1 MEVKAYN
8 VRNLD
13 SMKHFFYAGVYRG
26 KNPKKH
32 LIKRIILSVI
42 LIILAVINYIQSDGV
57 EWFFF
62 GLIFAIL
69 MYANISRYVS
79 GPKKQYE
86 ALSKM
91 KDELTEF
98 VFYEDRY
105 QSVTKSSLRSVVEE
119 VDYCMLVKVIETS
132 KYIVLFLGEATM
144 EVVDKSTVNNG
155 TVDDIRNKLKE
166 YVRTNY
172 LMADF

>member
-1 MEVKAYN
+1 MEIKAYT

-13 SMKHFFYAGVYRG
+13 AIKHFFYAGVYRG

-42 LIILAVINYIQSDGV
+42 LITLAVINYIQSDGV
-57 EWFFF
+57 EWFYLGLFF
-62 GLIFAIL
+62 AGLMLVQIL
-69 MYANISRYVS
+69 RYVS
-79 GPKKQYE
+79 GPKKHYE

-91 KDELTEF
+91 KDEVSEF
-98 VFYEDRY
+98 VFYEDKY
-105 QSVTKSSLRSVVEE
+105 QATTKSSLRSVVEE
-119 VDYCMLVKVIETS
+119 VDYNMLVKVIETS
-132 KYIVLFLGEATM
+132 KYIILFLGEATM